1 MQQKCVPWVSLED
14 ISKWLI
20 ISGYADSLLKQNFL
34 DEWEDKNHRSKFP
47 FSLGK
52 LEERILVSIYLPI
65 KKIYNWI
72 TEMKIKKFANRAS

>member
-1 MQQKCVPWVSLED
+1 MQQKCVPWVRLED

-34 DEWEDKNHRSKFP
+34 DEWEDQKHRSKFP
-47 FSLGK
+47 FILGK
-52 LEERILVSIYLPI
+52 LEERLLVSIYLPI
-65 KKIYNWI
+65 KKFSNWI